1 MEEKKMSFYELFY
14 IFIFGCVFGYVVEVL
29 WSFYRHHIFIN
40 HTALVIGPFD
50 IVYGIS
56 AMVLSLTLY
65 KYRNGNF
72 FKLLFKAFI
81 IGTVLEYLFSLI
93 MEKISGFVAWD
104 YSNYFLNINGRVCL
118 RYSIFWGLLGVL
130 WIKYVYP
137 MVATFISKFNKV
149 RASYLMY
156 FLIVFMI
163 FDVFLTFD
171 AVDRAKEFEK
181 GNPPRSRYEEY
192 LDNHFGVEYLNN
204 MYNNRWG
211 KK

>member
-81 IGTVLEYLFSLI
+81 IGTVLEYLFSLT

-137 MVATFISKFNKV
+137 MVESFISKFNKV
-149 RASYLMY
+149 KASYLMY

-192 LDNHFGVEYLNN
+192 LDNHFGVEYLDN

>member
-1 MEEKKMSFYELFY
+1 M
-14 IFIFGCVFGYVVEVL
+14 
-29 WSFYRHHIFIN
+29 
-40 HTALVIGPFD
+40 
-50 IVYGIS
+50 
-56 AMVLSLTLY
+56 
-65 KYRNGNF
+65 
-72 FKLLFKAFI
+72 
-81 IGTVLEYLFSLI
+81 EYLVSYA
-93 MEKISGFVAWD
+93 MEKLFNARWWD
-104 YSNYFLNINGRVCL
+104 YSERKLNINGRVCL

-137 MVATFISKFNKV
+137 MVESFISKFNKV
-149 RASYLMY
+149 KASYLMY

-192 LDNHFGVEYLNN
+192 LDNHFGVEYLDN
-204 MYNNRWG
+204 MYNNRWE

>member
-81 IGTVLEYLFSLI
+81 IGTVLEYLFSLT

-104 YSNYFLNINGRVCL
+104 YSDYFFNINGRVCL

-137 MVATFISKFNKV
+137 MVAAFISKFNKV
-149 RASYLMY
+149 KASYLMY

>member
-81 IGTVLEYLFSLI
+81 IGTVLEYLFSLT

-104 YSNYFLNINGRVCL
+104 YSDYFLNINGRVCL

-149 RASYLMY
+149 KASYLMY

-192 LDNHFGVEYLNN
+192 LDNHFGVEYLDN